1 MAVVARV
8 ARLGC
13 RVVTDAPSDGTQRWI
28 ELAFPR
34 AETKLVLFS
43 PARPGAWGRGRRVGD
58 RRRRLGR
65 WSPMSR
71 LMPPPGPVDAD
82 VPSPPAASLAAPD
95 DPLRVRAH
103 RPWPL
108 PRRPWMLAMRWSE
121 LAFLHWPIRPA
132 AIAARLPPSLVVDT
146 WDGWAWLAVVP
157 FVMQGV
163 RWRGL
168 PPLPGA
174 RDFPELNL
182 RTYVRTRDGARAGV
196 WFFSLDC
203 ASALAV
209 RGARAG
215 FGLPYF
221 DARMSVARE
230 GDAVAYASRRVHRG
244 APAAAFA
251 ARYRPTGPAAA
262 PTPGTFAH
270 WLVERYALFARPPL
284 RALAL
289 GEVHHAPWPLQP
301 AECEVRVDT
310 LAHAAGLAPDR
321 RPPVVHYAATLAV
334 RAWLPR
340 ALGRG

>member
-1 MAVVARV
+1 MHRP
-8 ARLGC
+8 
-13 RVVTDAPSDGTQRWI
+13 APPLTPDDP
-28 ELAFPR
+28 AP
-34 AETKLVLFS
+34 LVLD
-43 PARPGAWGRGRRVGD
+43 PGHAARG
-58 RRRRLGR
+58 
-65 WSPMSR
+65 
-71 LMPPPGPVDAD
+71 
-82 VPSPPAASLAAPD
+82 
-95 DPLRVRAH
+95 DPLRVHAH

-108 PRRPWMLAMRWSE
+108 PRRSWMLAMRWSE

-132 AIAARLPPSLVVDT
+132 AIAARLPAPLVVDT

-157 FVMQGV
+157 FVMRDV

-182 RTYVRTRDGARAGV
+182 RTYVRTRDGTRAGV

-203 ASALAV
+203 ASAVAV

-221 DARMSVARE
+221 DARMTVGRD
-230 GDAVAYASRRVHRG
+230 GDGVAYASRRVHRG

-251 ARYRPTGPAAA
+251 ARYGPTGPPAV

-284 RALAL
+284 RALAI

-301 AECEVRVDT
+301 AECEVDVDT

-321 RPPVVHYAATLAV
+321 RPPVVHYAAELAV
-334 RAWLPR
+334 RAWLPQ
-340 ALGRG
+340 ALGRV